1 MMNKINA
8 TRCLIQWAI
17 ELGQFDIEYKPW
29 VAIKAQVLA
38 DFIAKFTHPQ
48 DKKDSPKRTWM
59 IQTDGSSTKNAKG
72 AGVVLVLEGKI
83 MKYAVRLQFLAT
95 NNEAEY
101 EAFLTGLKL
110 ARVVATIDVIVQ
122 ADSQLVIG

>member
-1 MMNKINA
+1 
-8 TRCLIQWAI
+8 
-17 ELGQFDIEYKPW
+17 
-29 VAIKAQVLA
+29 
-38 DFIAKFTHPQ
+38 
-48 DKKDSPKRTWM
+48 
-59 IQTDGSSTKNAKG
+59 
-72 AGVVLVLEGKI
+72 

-101 EAFLTGLKL
+101 EDFLTGLKL

>member
-1 MMNKINA
+1 
-8 TRCLIQWAI
+8 
-17 ELGQFDIEYKPW
+17 
-29 VAIKAQVLA
+29 
-38 DFIAKFTHPQ
+38 
-48 DKKDSPKRTWM
+48 M